1 MRKQQEPLR
10 PSDPISKPPGCP
22 GKGYPARLARTLRE
36 PKLWQYG
43 CQCNPPRQSQVPA
56 SSLQRKTK
64 ISATASA
71 GAEIAITVDF
81 STARLRCHHSRRINT
96 VLMWR
101 CGVNRLMD

>member
-1 MRKQQEPLR
+1 MRYHQDHLR
-10 PSDPISKPPGCP
+10 PADPISQPTGDPW
-22 GKGYPARLARTLRE
+22 KGYPARLARTLRE

-71 GAEIAITVDF
+71 GAEIAIRSEERRVGKECRTQR
-81 STARLRCHHSRRINT
+81 TADAYRKT
-96 VLMWR
+96 E
-101 CGVNRLMD
+101 

>member
-1 MRKQQEPLR
+1 MRNHQDHLQPA
-10 PSDPISKPPGCP
+10 DPISQPTGDPW
-22 GKGYPARLARTLRE
+22 KGYPARLVRTLRE
-36 PKLWQYG
+36 PKLWEYG

-81 STARLRCHHSRRINT
+81 STARRDATIHFALTRDYCT
-96 VLMWR
+96 DV
-101 CGVNRLMD
+101 